1 VRNVLVISYY
11 FPPSGGPGVQ
21 RVLKFCRYLPRHGYR
36 PLVLTVPE
44 TAAFPVLD
52 PTLAAEIPAEAR
64 IYRAPIREFYGLYRR
79 AAGTGPGSPVNLTTT
94 ARDQSGLRGRFLQ
107 GLRGAFFIPD
117 GRMGWLPGGTRL
129 GMEILRREPVDLIFA
144 SGPPFT
150 AHWIGRRLAERTE
163 LPLVLDFRDPW
174 TRAPFYPRRPS
185 WARALDV
192 RLERSCVR
200 RAAAVVTVNRQI
212 GSDLRAGVTGLPPE
226 RLHVLS
232 NGFDP
237 ADFSARV
244 PAAQAR
250 WTLVHTGT
258 LPAGRFPEG
267 FVPALASMLRDDP
280 GLDGRMQVRF
290 LGSRDLRLLEMLRQ
304 PPLDRVVRFE
314 GYVPHQDSVQ
324 ALLDSHLL
332 LLFIEEGP
340 QAAGMLTGK
349 LFEYLGSTR
358 PILALAPEGE
368 AAELIRATRAGR
380 VVRGNDVDGIRRA
393 LEEASAAHRLG
404 RRAFGE
410 PDPAA
415 VERLS
420 RVEITRQLA
429 GLFDRILGAAG

>member
-1 VRNVLVISYY
+1 
-11 FPPSGGPGVQ
+11 
-21 RVLKFCRYLPRHGYR
+21 
-36 PLVLTVPE
+36 
-44 TAAFPVLD
+44 
-52 PTLAAEIPAEAR
+52 
-64 IYRAPIREFYGLYRR
+64 
-79 AAGTGPGSPVNLTTT
+79 
-94 ARDQSGLRGRFLQ
+94 
-107 GLRGAFFIPD
+107 
-117 GRMGWLPGGTRL
+117 M
-129 GMEILRREPVDLIFA
+129 
-144 SGPPFT
+144 
-150 AHWIGRRLAERTE
+150 
-163 LPLVLDFRDPW
+163 
-174 TRAPFYPRRPS
+174 
-185 WARALDV
+185 
-192 RLERSCVR
+192 
-200 RAAAVVTVNRQI
+200 
-212 GSDLRAGVTGLPPE
+212 
-226 RLHVLS
+226 
-232 NGFDP
+232 
-237 ADFSARV
+237 